1 MIKDTL
7 FFRCPTSFKEF
18 HQEKISRSKTKLKK
32 TLSSW
37 LENNMEI
44 DPPVCPHCGT
54 EFNKRGEL
62 ATHLAKTHTV
72 VVLHCE
78 QCDRLFH
85 YNKSRLVDHIK
96 NHNLEK
102 IDCLQSTVIPD
113 LQAVNNTISDMKEEP
128 ITSHSSVENNCLQA
142 KRSILEN
149 DEDSRN
155 IKEVLRSEKSNVKKK
170 KKKDKVI
177 RSRSSSSSS
186 SNMSSSSSSNIS
198 GSVTT
203 GGNKNNVAIYTCE
216 VCGQSFPVLSKYNK
230 HMIQHGNRERNM
242 EAVFIKDELSESD
255 QEIKKEDD
263 GFIDTLGAVFRC
275 DECGKGFK
283 LKESLK
289 SHQRKHTGEKP
300 YICNVC
306 NKKFARNSGLLYHLK
321 HVHMGI
327 KAHGCDICGR
337 TFAMK
342 AAMEDH
348 HRIHTG
354 ERPYVCHSC
363 GKSFKTRASLYIHS
377 RTHTDEFPHPCTFC
391 NRRFRWRQQLLGHLT
406 THTGEKNH
414 ICDVCGKRFG
424 VKNDLTRHKL
434 VHSDSK
440 PFICPICAFPFAQK
454 RYLKNHMQS
463 KHKVKYIDKCN
474 LTE

>member
-18 HQEKISRSKTKLKK
+18 HQVKMSSSKTKLKK
-32 TLSSW
+32 KLSCW
-37 LENNMEI
+37 LENNLDV
-44 DPPVCPHCGT
+44 DPPVCPNCGT
-54 EFNKRGEL
+54 EFNKRSEL

-72 VVLHCE
+72 DVFHCE

-85 YNKSRLVDHIK
+85 YNKSRFVDHIK

-102 IDCLQSTVIPD
+102 MGLLSKSSEVSD
-113 LQAVNNTISDMKEEP
+113 LQNDHNIISVTQEK
-128 ITSHSSVENNCLQA
+128 ITSSHNTLENNNVKHL
-142 KRSILEN
+142 L
-149 DEDSRN
+149 
-155 IKEVLRSEKSNVKKK
+155 SEKQTVCVNEEVQHFVRSKLKKK
-170 KKKDKVI
+170 KTKANR
-177 RSRSSSSSS
+177 RSSNSSNGSSSSSTSNNS
-186 SNMSSSSSSNIS
+186 SNCGSNNTTTD
-198 GSVTT
+198 GS
-203 GGNKNNVAIYTCE
+203 KNNSGLYPCE
-216 VCGQSFPVLSKYNK
+216 ECQQSFPLLSKYDK
-230 HMIQHGNRERNM
+230 HMIQHRNNGSNI
-242 EAVFIKDELSESD
+242 VINNGKDDSSESD
-255 QEIKKEDD
+255 SGMKKDDDFTDIAGEI
-263 GFIDTLGAVFRC
+263 FRC

-348 HRIHTG
+348 RRIHTG

-391 NRRFRWRQQLLGHLT
+391 NHRFRWRQQLLGHLT
-406 THTGEKNH
+406 IHTGEKNH

-424 VKNDLTRHKL
+424 VKNDLTRHKI

-440 PFICPICAFPFAQK
+440 PFVCPICAFPFAQK

-463 KHKVKYIDKCN
+463 KHKVKYVDNCN